1 MLSLQASGTAV
12 GLPYNQAGNS
22 EVGHLTLGTG
32 QIYYQYP
39 VRISQ
44 SIQNGTFFQNPTL
57 LNIYQFVKNN
67 QSALHLVG
75 LFSDSI
81 VHSSYDHLLA
91 LLDLAKKFDLKKV
104 YLHLITDGRDS
115 SPQEAKN

>member
-1 MLSLQASGTAV
+1 MAQFKSENLFSHFRRLGNWSENFSNPIYQADLKFIKEIEQNYPLLSLQASGTAV

-44 SIQNGTFFQNPTL
+44 SIQNGTFSKSHSFEYL
-57 LNIYQFVKNN
+57 
-67 QSALHLVG
+67 
-75 LFSDSI
+75 SI
-81 VHSSYDHLLA
+81 C
-91 LLDLAKKFDLKKV
+91 KK
-104 YLHLITDGRDS
+104 
-115 SPQEAKN
+115 